1 MLIPIT
7 LTIIFSA
14 VALLLAAMLAW
25 KAWRL
30 KNPVSQSDAESIPRE
45 FGPAATNRWLYGMR
59 AFLLLMIAAVFGAHC
74 YWVFSAGSD
83 PNSEFSRA
91 RRMDTRNIRLAESGL
106 KGWMLDRT
114 GKLENALIRYRY
126 DAGAITRDYPLGA
139 AAVHITGYSDYTFG
153 SGGMEYAFRKWL
165 NQPAS
170 GSSSLSSPVPVGQ
183 DLKVSIDSAM
193 QREVFNQ
200 LQKTGKPSAAVVL
213 LVQDNEVLS
222 LASSPSFEPR
232 SVSDED
238 TWERLTEQ
246 ADSTPELS
254 PLVDRALGTVVTGG
268 AALYYRPGSTFKTF
282 IAAVA
287 IENGMTNERFTCRAD
302 GFTPPGSGRPVRD
315 YEGEVH
321 GTIGFRDAFRLSC
334 NQYFAQLG
342 LKLGKERL
350 ADYARRMGFASDP
363 KDGRRLADKIWDVAH
378 GDQADFNFIFAPPIP
393 RMNLSREAS
402 NYDIALESFG
412 QGYDDMTVFE
422 MALLASAAANP
433 KGLLIAP
440 TFEVGIQPKILGQFI
455 SEKSAGELRQ
465 LMKLVVESGTAAGA
479 FAPLR
484 GRMSAGGKT
493 GTADRI
499 VPVYDKGGEPVV
511 EYVDKS
517 GQTHYKT
524 QDWTD
529 GWFIGFAPADNPK
542 IAFAILVENGGQGAH
557 SAAPVAVKII
567 EKAAQLGYLSG
578 GN

>member
-30 KNPVSQSDAESIPRE
+30 KNPVDQSDAESIPRE

-59 AFLLLMIAAVFGAHC
+59 AFLLFMIAAVFGVHC

-106 KGWMLDRT
+106 KGWMFDRT

-183 DLKVSIDSAM
+183 DLKVSIDSAL

-213 LVQDNEVLS
+213 LVQDNEILS

-268 AALYYRPGSTFKTF
+268 PALYYRPGSTFKTF

-440 TFEVGIQPKILGQFI
+440 TFEVGIQPKIFGQFI

-484 GRMSAGGKT
+484 GRMSAAGKT

-499 VPVYDKGGEPVV
+499 VPVYDKDGEPVV

-517 GQTHYKT
+517 GQTHY
-524 QDWTD
+524 
-529 GWFIGFAPADNPK
+529 
-542 IAFAILVENGGQGAH
+542 
-557 SAAPVAVKII
+557 
-567 EKAAQLGYLSG
+567 
-578 GN
+578 